1 MADLLRRPGPA
12 GDVAEGA
19 APVTWSDDGHP
30 AAVLLDLDGT
40 LIDSEPL
47 WSAAVGTLVREHG
60 RPWHLADDAA
70 ILGWSIPALSAE
82 VVRRGVRLTEAQV
95 VDRLHHDVGAALH
108 RGVPWRPGA
117 RHLLAALHRSGIP
130 LALVSATHRVVVEQV
145 VTQAPDGVFTTVVTG
160 DDPGRPKPAPD
171 PYLRAAQLLGADR
184 TPVGPGVRRSDPR
197 DRPDDHTARGSAD
210 APEAAPG
217 GRPGGRGPDGAGPV
231 RLVTAGAASAAP
243 LRGSAGGVRSTP
255 QSTSGTR
262 SRSRWTTCAVLSAM
276 NAPSSASCAGRP
288 GR

>member
-12 GDVAEGA
+12 GEVAEGVG
-19 APVTWSDDGHP
+19 PVTWSDDGHP
-30 AAVLLDLDGT
+30 AAVLFDLDGT

-171 PYLRAAQLLGADR
+171 PYLRAAQILG
-184 TPVGPGVRRSDPR
+184 V
-197 DRPDDHTARGSAD
+197 D
-210 APEAAPG
+210 AAQCVAVEDSP
-217 GRPGGRGPDGAGPV
+217 
-231 RLVTAGAASAAP
+231 T
-243 LRGSAGGVRSTP
+243 GVRSALA
-255 QSTSGTR
+255 SGARTLATDPTITLPADLLMHPRLHRVDGLEAVGRTVLDR
-262 SRSRWTTCAVLSAM
+262 SGW
-276 NAPSSASCAGRP
+276 
-288 GR
+288 